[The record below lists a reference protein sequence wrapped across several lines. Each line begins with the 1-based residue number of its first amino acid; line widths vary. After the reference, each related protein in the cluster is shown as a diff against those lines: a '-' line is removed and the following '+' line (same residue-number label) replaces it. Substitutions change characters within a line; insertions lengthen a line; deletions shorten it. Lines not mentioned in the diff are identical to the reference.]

1 MNEQQNNGAAAGLD
15 IEKYSELVKEAYEVV
30 FSGGTLRDLKG
41 VTDGEMEALYAIA
54 YNYYSTGQYEEA
66 DTIFRFLVRL
76 DHTNA
81 KMWIGLGAVQQVRK
95 EFSKAVASYGY
106 ASFLDLEDPKPQFY
120 AAQCFLALGDVKNA
134 ESALAALD
142 AYAPKDSPYREKA
155 KKLQERIDGLKK
167 SA

>member
-1 MNEQQNNGAAAGLD
+1 MSEQNKTVAGIDQEKFGA
-15 IEKYSELVKEAYEVV
+15 EVAQACKTI

-54 YNYYSTGQYEEA
+54 YNYYTTGHYAEA
-66 DTIFRFLVRL
+66 DKLFRFLVRL

-95 EFSKAVASYGY
+95 DFANAVTSYGY
-106 ASFLDLEDPKPQFY
+106 ASFLDLENPKPQYY
-120 AAQCFLALGDVKNA
+120 AAQCFLALGDLKSA

-142 AYAPKDSPYREKA
+142 AYAPKGSPFREKA
-155 KKLQERIDGLKK
+155 KKLQERIDKAK
-167 SA
+167 AAV